1 MLRLYSDVYQL
12 FLDTTGKKL
21 KANIFIM
28 QKTQNF
34 SKFIATYD

>member
-1 MLRLYSDVYQL
+1 MYVNYSLLQL
-12 FLDTTGKKL
+12 EK

>member
-1 MLRLYSDVYQL
+1 MLRFYSDVCQL
-12 FLDTTGKKL
+12 FLNTTGK